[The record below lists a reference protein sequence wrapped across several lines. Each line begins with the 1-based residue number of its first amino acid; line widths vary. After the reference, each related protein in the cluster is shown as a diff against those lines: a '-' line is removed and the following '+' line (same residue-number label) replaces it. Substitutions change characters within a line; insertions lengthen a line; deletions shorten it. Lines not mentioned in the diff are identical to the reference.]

1 MAGIGF
7 SRWWHRTARHSVA
20 SMIAFLGLGRMGALM
35 ARRLVDA
42 GFEVTAWNRSPGEPV
57 PGARMADSAR
67 SAVAGADVVVTMLTD
82 GTAVADVLFGAPGVA
97 AAMPDGSLLVEMS
110 TIGPDAVA
118 EIRSR
123 LRAAV
128 AMLDAPVRGSL
139 PQAEAG
145 KLDIYVGGSD
155 QDVTRSRPVLDVL
168 GSARQVG
175 PLGAGAALKLAVMS
189 LTVPMQV
196 LLAETLAYASG
207 LALDRETVLD
217 ALDSTAIAPLLPRA
231 RPALEADQPTQF
243 ALSLAAKDLAL
254 STGSAAGSQVLTLAA
269 RARARLADVENAGL
283 GDLDVTAIL
292 GRIPGGAGT
301 SHPARLEK
309 INPSSVPPPIGHY
322 SHAVRVGD
330 LLFVAGQLAVDKDGN
345 LVGEGDIEAQAEHI
359 FDCLDRILADQGASL
374 ADLVSIRHFLTDLSV
389 IDAYRSVV
397 RRRVPAPPP
406 ASTLVEVS
414 RLARPGLLVEV
425 DVIAAVGE
433 RSHQDDG

>member
-1 MAGIGF
+1 
-7 SRWWHRTARHSVA
+7 
-20 SMIAFLGLGRMGALM
+20 MIAFLGLGRMGALM

-42 GFEVTAWNRSPGEPV
+42 GFEVTAWNRTPGEPV
-57 PGARMADSAR
+57 SGARMTDSAR
-67 SAVAGADVVVTMLTD
+67 SAVAGADVVVTMLAD
-82 GTAVADVLFGAPGVA
+82 GTAVSDLLFGAPDVA
-97 AAMPDGSLLVEMS
+97 AALPDGSLLVEMS
-110 TIGPDAVA
+110 TIGPDSVA

-123 LRAAV
+123 LSAVV
-128 AMLDAPVRGSL
+128 AMVDAPVRGSL

-145 KLDIYVGGSD
+145 KLDIYAGGSE
-155 QDVTRSRPVLDVL
+155 QDVARSRPVLDVL
-168 GSARQVG
+168 GSVRQVG

-189 LTVPMQV
+189 VTVPMHV
-196 LLAETLAYASG
+196 LLAETLAYAADLG
-207 LALDRETVLD
+207 LDRETVLD
-217 ALDSTAIAPLLPRA
+217 ALDATAIAPLLQRA
-231 RPALEADQPTQF
+231 RPALDADQPTQF

-254 STGSAAGSQVLTLAA
+254 STGSAQGSEVLSLAA

-292 GRIPGGAGT
+292 GRIPAGT
-301 SHPARLEK
+301 GSSRPARVAK
-309 INPSSVPPPIGHY
+309 INPASVPPPIGHY

-374 ADLVSIRHFLTDLSV
+374 ADLVSIRHFLTDLNV

-425 DVIAAVGE
+425 DVIAAVGN
-433 RSHQDDG
+433 RNDR